1 MGIDKQLFIKGV
13 TEEIICKLCEKVM
26 ENAVQCNKCE
36 LWFCQ
41 SCLDNSCLHPEQGC
55 VHEYKEV
62 NKFMKSKIEE
72 MMVKC
77 KYHPSGCVKILKVS

>member
-1 MGIDKQLFIKGV
+1 MGYEKQLFIKGV
-13 TEEIICKLCEKVM
+13 TEDITCKLCEKVM

-36 LWFCQ
+36 IWFCQ

-77 KYHPSGCVKILKVS
+77 KYHTSGCVKILKVS